1 MPPRHRRR
9 KSIPAPFLFVNEDA
23 STVTGTG
30 NDAQRNRAKQSHV
43 QRRGFAERTKTERSH
58 ESALSGHS
66 QAGGFKPEGSGQP
79 SVPLTLQQRQSA
91 YSHPVSVPRSEPS
104 SSVLPV
110 QHQTEPNT
118 VIGPISAGPHHS
130 INHYHFYQQAAPA
143 PLPTSQIIAL
153 HDVNTALNNPLRS
166 STVHP
171 LLNDRYQLLQ
181 KWTPTLMSYWT
192 TTLLPEKFY
201 PDSRIVPVAQMRHA
215 QYFHNELQLSLTKPA
230 HAYAFLAN
238 ISVQMLRKE
247 GRLLIPSS
255 HSPADLY
262 SSSTS
267 SPHESHVADA
277 RIPEL
282 FKAHAISA
290 IRNELSAN
298 PLSHDTA
305 QDVLHLLATAYH
317 QNNMEAARP
326 HYQALLRMINT
337 LGGLGTFSAY
347 FAETMFLLHWSAN
360 LKGLSRP
367 TLPVKSFDPGEGP
380 DDVCAVVSQLRNA
393 SPLTSGFSRL
403 AQHSFMVSPQLLQLA
418 QSLADVILFARYAEL
433 QPLYVPAHFRWIDTR
448 HIAVGYHLLS
458 LPPDVMYGKINE
470 AIRIAMIFS
479 TALTRSPRSGQSCAS
494 MSVGLS
500 RLRDLIVGSDGT
512 TRLWSNIDGGTQA
525 LLWISVVG
533 GLTSGWKNPDSR
545 KWFRSLAQQCG
556 EKLCIDKI
564 DSEHSAT
571 QAMND
576 FGQGFELQH
585 TGELTFTA
593 NTSTTYLETPLDQG
607 DPSQIAVTTSSD
619 QPYDYTT
626 AVPIPE
632 RATDDS
638 DRSEAPEGGPEHRID
653 IVGEVNAEDEQA
665 TWEADTFTSPGGLVP
680 VAATKA
686 PGRQVKEEW
695 QCVQDILL
703 RFIWDE
709 ALEGGPLQTF
719 WSEMPEHGALV
730 F

>member
-1 MPPRHRRR
+1 MP
-9 KSIPAPFLFVNEDA
+9 
-23 STVTGTG
+23 
-30 NDAQRNRAKQSHV
+30 
-43 QRRGFAERTKTERSH
+43 
-58 ESALSGHS
+58 
-66 QAGGFKPEGSGQP
+66 
-79 SVPLTLQQRQSA
+79 
-91 YSHPVSVPRSEPS
+91 
-104 SSVLPV
+104 PV
-110 QHQTEPNT
+110 QHQVEPNT

-130 INHYHFYQQAAPA
+130 INHYHFYQQPVPA
-143 PLPTSQIIAL
+143 PLPTSQLIAQ

-166 STVHP
+166 FTLHP

-215 QYFHNELQLSLTKPA
+215 QHFHNELQLSLTSPA

-247 GRLLIPSS
+247 GRLLLPSS
-255 HSPADLY
+255 HNLADPY
-262 SSSTS
+262 SSTAS
-267 SPHESHVADA
+267 SPNESSIDDV
-277 RIPEL
+277 RVPEL

-290 IRNELSAN
+290 IRNDLSAN

-380 DDVCAVVSQLRNA
+380 DDVRAVVSQLRTT
-393 SPLTSGFSRL
+393 STLTSGFSWL
-403 AQHSFMVSPQLLQLA
+403 AQHSFMISPQLLQLA
-418 QSLADVILFARYAEL
+418 QSLADVILFARYAES

-448 HIAVGYHLLS
+448 HIALGYHLLS

-500 RLRDLIVGSDGT
+500 RLRDLIVGSEGT
-512 TRLWSNIDGGTQA
+512 SRLWSNIDGGTQA

-533 GLTSGWKNPDSR
+533 GLTSGWKNPESR
-545 KWFRSLAQQCG
+545 TWFRRLAQQCG
-556 EKLCIDKI
+556 QELCVNKI
-564 DSEHSAT
+564 DAEHNAT
-571 QAMND
+571 QAMDD
-576 FGQGFELQH
+576 FEQEFELQH
-585 TGELTFTA
+585 AGELTFTA
-593 NTSTTYLETPLDQG
+593 NTSSTYLVTPLERT
-607 DPSQIAVTTSSD
+607 DPSQARSPTPND
-619 QPYDYTT
+619 QPYIYDPTIVST
-626 AVPIPE
+626 EPFRE
-632 RATDDS
+632 DTH
-638 DRSEAPEGGPEHRID
+638 RSEAPERDADRRID

-665 TWEADTFTSPGGLVP
+665 TW
-680 VAATKA
+680 AAHNLTNQGVLSSA
-686 PGRQVKEEW
+686 TNPEGRREKEEW

-709 ALEGGPLQTF
+709 ALEGGPLRAF
-719 WSEMPEHGALV
+719 WLEMPEQGQLE
-730 F
+730 